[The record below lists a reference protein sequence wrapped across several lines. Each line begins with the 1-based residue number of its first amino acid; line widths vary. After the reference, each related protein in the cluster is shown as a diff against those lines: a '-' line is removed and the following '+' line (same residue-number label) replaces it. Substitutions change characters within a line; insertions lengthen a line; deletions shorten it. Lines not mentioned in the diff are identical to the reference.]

1 MFKTNFKEPPLGCFV
16 VDPFDIFTPW
26 KRASETHPLGYHGL
40 KVWAAKLTVV
50 LLMEQILQLMLRLV
64 IYPIV
69 WRVFYIQ
76 GGAVFFHQQ

>member
-1 MFKTNFKEPPLGCFV
+1 MFKTNFKERPLDFF

-26 KRASETHPLGYHGL
+26 KRASETHPLGRGL